1 MGYPDN
7 EPNKLVLI
15 MQVTNNKSERPR
27 EYLEWKL
34 IAAWERISVGE
45 AQQKWSI
52 LEPITRARYSEMLT
66 RLRAGYPLDYLLPV
80 TQILDKQFQLR
91 PGVLI
96 PRPETEELITLIQAI
111 PNKPPTLVDIGCGSG
126 LIGICLSA
134 EFEQVIMLDISLEA
148 LQIARQN
155 IERNEVGN
163 ASVAR
168 SDLLADLPKIQE
180 DWWLVANLP
189 YVPAGDKER
198 EAEYRTTHEPDLAI
212 YSGADGLDLFRR
224 LVTQLQ
230 EVAHPPRRIFFEL
243 DPRNIHTAQ
252 ELLRESGDW
261 SPKILQDLAGRDRF
275 LIA

>member
-1 MGYPDN
+1 
-7 EPNKLVLI
+7 
-15 MQVTNNKSERPR
+15 MQVTNNKTEGPR

-34 IAAWERISVGE
+34 IAAWMEVPVEE
-45 AQQKWSI
+45 AQRKWQA
-52 LEPITRARYSEMLT
+52 LELVAQARYHEILT
-66 RLRAGYPLDYLLPV
+66 KLRAGYPLDYLLPV
-80 TQILDKQFQLR
+80 TQILDKQFRLR

-96 PRPETEELITLIQAI
+96 PRPETEELITLIQAT
-111 PNKPPTLVDIGCGSG
+111 PDKPSTVVDVGCGSG

-134 EFEQVIMLDISLEA
+134 EFARVLMLDISLEA
-148 LQIARQN
+148 LQITRQN
-155 IERNEVGN
+155 IELNKTPN
-163 ASVAR
+163 TSVTR
-168 SDLLADLPKIQE
+168 SDLLADLPRIQG

-189 YVPAGDKER
+189 YVPAGDKEH
-198 EAEYRTTHEPDLAI
+198 ESEYRTTHEPDLAI

-224 LVTQLQ
+224 LVAQLQ
-230 EVAHPPRRIFFEL
+230 ELAHPPRRIFFEL